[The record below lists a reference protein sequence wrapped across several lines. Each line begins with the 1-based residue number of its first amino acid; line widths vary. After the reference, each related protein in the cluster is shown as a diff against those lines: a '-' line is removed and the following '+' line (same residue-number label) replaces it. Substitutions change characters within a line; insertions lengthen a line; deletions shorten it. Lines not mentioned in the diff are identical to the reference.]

1 MAITCQRLLTEMGNR
16 AWSGFNR
23 DDMVFGNEDAITAQ
37 TELNIALRYLSN
49 LEDFP
54 YRAEKME
61 ITTRANGKEYTA
73 PDGQID
79 RIYNVENLKELK
91 YIGNADDLDKTKTGT
106 PEGYY
111 IDYSNPDQSLRLY
124 PIPNKKVKLK
134 VVYNTLKPVMDKDG
148 MTLKFEFENANDTIN
163 MPDSIAPLF
172 MDCLVLRTMITN
184 NKDEQDENYRPTI
197 NEFWEH
203 WRLFK
208 KACKPADTKTFFFF

>member
-1 MAITCQRLLTEMGNR
+1 MPITCQRLLTEMGNR

-54 YRAEKME
+54 FRAEEME

-79 RIYNVENLKELK
+79 RIYNVESLKEIK

-124 PIPNKKVKLK
+124 PIPDKKVKLK

-208 KACKPADTKTFFFF
+208 KACKPADTTTYFYF

>member
-1 MAITCQRLLTEMGNR
+1 MAITCQRILTEMGDR

-23 DDMVFGNEDAITAQ
+23 DDMVFGEEDARTAQ
-37 TELNIALRYLSN
+37 AELNIALRYLSN
-49 LEDFP
+49 LDDFP
-54 YRAEKME
+54 FRAEEMD

-91 YIGNADDLDKTKTGT
+91 YIGNADDLDKSKTGT
-106 PEGYY
+106 PTSFY
-111 IDYSNPDQSLRLY
+111 IDYSNPDQALKLY
-124 PIPNKKVKLK
+124 PIPDKKIKLR

-163 MPDSIAPLF
+163 MPDSIAPFF

-203 WRLFK
+203 WNLFK
-208 KACKPADTKTFFFF
+208 KNCKSVDTRTYFYF

>member
-1 MAITCQRLLTEMGNR
+1 MAITCQRILAEMGDR

-23 DDMVFGNEDAITAQ
+23 DDMVFGEEDARTAQ
-37 TELNIALRYLSN
+37 AELNIALRYLSN

-54 YRAEKME
+54 FRAEEME

-91 YIGNADDLDKTKTGT
+91 YIGNADDLDKSKTGT
-106 PEGYY
+106 PTSFY
-111 IDYSNPDQSLRLY
+111 IDYSNPAQSLRLY
-124 PIPNKKVKLK
+124 PIPDKKVKLR

-203 WRLFK
+203 WNLFK
-208 KACKPADTKTFFFF
+208 KACKPADTTTYFYF

>member
-54 YRAEKME
+54 YRAEEME

-79 RIYNVENLKELK
+79 RIYNVESLKELK
-91 YIGNADDLDKTKTGT
+91 YIGNADDLDKSKTGT

-124 PIPNKKVKLK
+124 PVPNKKVKLK

-172 MDCLVLRTMITN
+172 MDCLVLRTMVTN

-208 KACKPADTKTFFFF
+208 KACKPADTTTYFYF

>member
-1 MAITCQRLLTEMGNR
+1 MAITCQRILTEMGDR
-16 AWSGFNR
+16 AGSGFYR
-23 DDMVFGNEDAITAQ
+23 DDMVFGEEDARTAQ
-37 TELNIALRYLSN
+37 AELNIALRYLSN

-54 YRAEKME
+54 FRAEEME

-91 YIGNADDLDKTKTGT
+91 YIGNADDLDKSKTGT
-106 PEGYY
+106 PTGFY
-111 IDYSNPDQSLRLY
+111 IDYSNPDQALRLY
-124 PIPNKKVKLK
+124 PIPDKKVKLR

-203 WRLFK
+203 WNLFK
-208 KACKPADTKTFFFF
+208 KACKPADTTTYFYF